1 MGLREN
7 PCPVLKPLMAHRLL
21 FRVHLRFVSGFAR
34 HPPRFV
40 DYFAE
45 FWPAGFLQMDKD
57 LLAKAKSL
65 GFSDRQ
71 IAHLTQRTESEV
83 RAERHALG
91 LVPGFRL
98 VDTCAAEF
106 EAYTPY
112 YYSSYDQGDDEVR
125 PSDTKKV
132 MILGSGPNRIGQGI
146 EFDYCCVHAAF
157 ALKEEGLE
165 SLMVNSNPETVS
177 TDYDTSDKL
186 FFEPLTLEDVLHIYH
201 REKCWGAIAQ
211 FGGQTPLNL
220 ALDLQANGVN
230 IIGTSP
236 QSIER
241 AEDRKMFADMLHA
254 LDIPQPPN
262 GLATNEAEALEA
274 SAKLSYPVL
283 VRPSFVL
290 GGRAMQIV
298 YSDDELCRYMRT
310 AVEASPERPVL
321 VDKFL
326 EDAIEVDVD
335 CIADVG
341 LHDDPADATVVI
353 GGMLEHV
360 EFAGVHSGDATMVLP
375 PHTLSAELMDTMRR
389 YSDAMA
395 RELKVT
401 GLMNVQYA
409 IKDGIV
415 YVLEVNPRASRT
427 VPFVSKA
434 IGRPLAKLA
443 AKVMTG
449 RTLKELGFT
458 EELTPDYWA
467 VKESVF
473 PFNRFHGQDIL
484 LSPEMKST
492 GEVMGL
498 DTDLGIAYAKS
509 QMASGSSLPLEG
521 RVFIS
526 VSDAH
531 KAEVAD
537 LAKRFADL
545 GFKLSSTTGTAAVLA
560 KAGLEV
566 ESVPKL
572 AEGRPNTLD
581 LLKNNEIQLVI
592 NTPSGQAPRADE
604 IKIRTTAIYTNT
616 PIMTTMGSAKAA
628 AEGIA
633 ALKQNGYSVKPLQE
647 YL

>member
-1 MGLREN
+1 
-7 PCPVLKPLMAHRLL
+7 
-21 FRVHLRFVSGFAR
+21 
-34 HPPRFV
+34 
-40 DYFAE
+40 
-45 FWPAGFLQMDKD
+45 MDKD

-65 GFSDRQ
+65 GFSDPQ
-71 IAHLTQRTESEV
+71 IAYLTQRTEDEV
-83 RAERHALG
+83 RAERKALG

-112 YYSSYDQGDDEVR
+112 YYSSHDQGDDEVQ

-132 MILGSGPNRIGQGI
+132 MILGGGPNRIGQGI

-157 ALKEEGLE
+157 ALKEAGLE

-186 FFEPLTLEDVLHIYH
+186 FFEPLTLEDVLHIYE

-220 ALDLQANGVN
+220 ALALQANGVN

-241 AEDRKMFADMLHA
+241 AEDREMFANMLHK

-298 YSDDELCRYMRT
+298 YSDDELRQYMRT

-326 EDAIEVDVD
+326 EDAVEVDVD

-341 LHDDPADATVVI
+341 LYDEPADATVVI

-360 EFAGVHSGDATMVLP
+360 EFAGVHSGDAAMVLP
-375 PHTLSAELMDTMRR
+375 PHTLSAELMGTMHR

-409 IKDGIV
+409 IKDGTV

-434 IGRPLAKLA
+434 IGKPLAKLA

-449 RTLKELGFT
+449 QTLKELGFT
-458 EELTPDYWA
+458 EEITPRYWA

-473 PFNRFHGQDIL
+473 PFNRFPGQDIL

-492 GEVMGL
+492 GEVMGI
-498 DTDLGIAYAKS
+498 DADLGTAYAKS

-537 LAKRFADL
+537 LAKRFAEL
-545 GFKLSSTTGTAAVLA
+545 GFKLISTTGTAAVLTE
-560 KAGLEV
+560 AGLEV

-616 PIMTTMGSAKAA
+616 PIMTTIGGAKAA

-633 ALKQNGYSVKPLQE
+633 ALKKNGYGVRPLQE
-647 YL
+647 FL